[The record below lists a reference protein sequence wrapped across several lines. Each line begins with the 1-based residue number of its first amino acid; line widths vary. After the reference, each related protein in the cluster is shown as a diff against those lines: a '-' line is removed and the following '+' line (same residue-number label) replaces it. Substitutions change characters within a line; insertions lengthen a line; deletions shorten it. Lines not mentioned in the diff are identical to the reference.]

1 MLPEGSHGAAFQ
13 GETMQEPTTIFAPEP
28 VDGARQAKPSK
39 TKLYV
44 AVGASAASLLVG
56 LLAGVAM
63 GQVPV
68 KALESEVAYQKT
80 RVASMVT
87 QIETGKSE
95 AEVQVAAAEAK
106 AKAAEDASAAKEA
119 ELDTRAEELA
129 AQETEAKELQETL
142 DAAVV
147 AREESKIGSGL
158 HEVGVDVQ
166 PGKYKTSG
174 PDGSNMAGCYYAWK
188 TSFGADADIIDNELT
203 DGKATVV
210 LKKGQFFEVDSCNEF
225 VKQ

>member
-1 MLPEGSHGAAFQ
+1 MGAAFQ
-13 GETMQEPTTIFAPEP
+13 GETMQEPTTVYAPEP
-28 VDGARQAKPSK
+28 VDGDQQPKPKPSK

-44 AVGASAASLLVG
+44 SVGASVASLLVG
-56 LLAGVAM
+56 LLAGVSI
-63 GQVPV
+63 GQAPV
-68 KALESEVAYQKT
+68 NALESDVAYQKT
-80 RVASMVT
+80 RVESMVT
-87 QIETGKSE
+87 QIETDKAAAE
-95 AEVQVAAAEAK
+95 AQVAAAEAK
-106 AKAAEDASAAKEA
+106 VTAVEEASAAKEA

-147 AREESKIGSGL
+147 AREESKIGPGL

-203 DGKATVV
+203 DGKATAV